1 MENYLFLC
9 DGMVLKVLRP
19 ILGNRFPLP
28 YLPFPFIPNGIIP
41 LCSPVKA
48 QQPFI
53 TRKSY
58 ALILMDST
66 QYQHIPAYLH
76 WHRKILT
83 RLKQFIVA
91 NSFLDMPIWRERRS
105 CEEVYHVHSFSSLL
119 LFPCI
124 ASASTLS
131 IQPSVS
137 TLGVGVDISYRQNSF
152 IAYRLSAFTQPFDTK
167 IKLKGIQYKTEDSS
181 HSVGLLL
188 DIFPFK
194 NAFRISAG
202 AYYFKLDTDLSTSVD
217 AINPIYEELINQTSG
232 KATWERLAPYIGLG
246 WERAQQ
252 SESSLGWHASLG
264 PYL

>member
-1 MENYLFLC
+1 MSIRSLLLC
-9 DGMVLKVLRP
+9 CV
-19 ILGNRFPLP
+19 
-28 YLPFPFIPNGIIP
+28 
-41 LCSPVKA
+41 
-48 QQPFI
+48 
-53 TRKSY
+53 
-58 ALILMDST
+58 
-66 QYQHIPAYLH
+66 
-76 WHRKILT
+76 
-83 RLKQFIVA
+83 
-91 NSFLDMPIWRERRS
+91 
-105 CEEVYHVHSFSSLL
+105 L

-124 ASASTLS
+124 ASASPLS

-188 DIFPFK
+188 DIFPFE

-202 AYYFKLDTDLSTSVD
+202 AYYFKLDTALSTSVD

-246 WERAQQ
+246 WESTQQ

-264 PYL
+264 ALYMGKLVSLSSFRMSPSPSVTLGEYKQRKTILKTKYINTLGTLFYHLDSHIVFNIVKL

>member
-1 MENYLFLC
+1 
-9 DGMVLKVLRP
+9 
-19 ILGNRFPLP
+19 
-28 YLPFPFIPNGIIP
+28 
-41 LCSPVKA
+41 
-48 QQPFI
+48 
-53 TRKSY
+53 
-58 ALILMDST
+58 MDYT

-91 NSFLDMPIWRERRS
+91 NSFLDMPIWREICSR
-105 CEEVYHVHSFSSLL
+105 EVYHVHSFSSLMLFL
-119 LFPCI
+119 LFPCV
-124 ASASTLS
+124 ASASPFS

-167 IKLKGIQYKTEDSS
+167 IKLKGIQYKTEDYS

-188 DIFPFK
+188 DIFPFE

-202 AYYFKLDTDLSTSVD
+202 AYYFKLDTALSTSVD

-246 WERAQQ
+246 WESTQQ

-264 PYL
+264 ALYMGKARVSFQLPDVPIPKRYVGRIQAKEDNIKNKVHKYTWYPVLSLGFTYLFNILKL

>member
-1 MENYLFLC
+1 MSIRSLLLC
-9 DGMVLKVLRP
+9 CV
-19 ILGNRFPLP
+19 
-28 YLPFPFIPNGIIP
+28 
-41 LCSPVKA
+41 
-48 QQPFI
+48 
-53 TRKSY
+53 
-58 ALILMDST
+58 
-66 QYQHIPAYLH
+66 
-76 WHRKILT
+76 
-83 RLKQFIVA
+83 
-91 NSFLDMPIWRERRS
+91 
-105 CEEVYHVHSFSSLL
+105 L

-124 ASASTLS
+124 ASASPLS

-188 DIFPFK
+188 DIFPFE

-202 AYYFKLDTDLSTSVD
+202 AYYFKLDTALSTSVD

-246 WERAQQ
+246 WESTQQ

-264 PYL
+264 ALYMGKARVSFQLPDVPIPKRYVGRIQAEEDNIKNKVHKYTWYPVLSLGFTYRFYYSEIIIASSNYHPILAVQYTLPIVPFY

>member
-1 MENYLFLC
+1 
-9 DGMVLKVLRP
+9 
-19 ILGNRFPLP
+19 
-28 YLPFPFIPNGIIP
+28 
-41 LCSPVKA
+41 
-48 QQPFI
+48 
-53 TRKSY
+53 
-58 ALILMDST
+58 MDST

-105 CEEVYHVHSFSSLL
+105 REVYHVHSFSSLML
-119 LFPCI
+119 CPFISMCRFGI
-124 ASASTLS
+124 SAFHPTFCEH
-131 IQPSVS
+131 
-137 TLGVGVDISYRQNSF
+137 TWVGVDISYRQNSF

-202 AYYFKLDTDLSTSVD
+202 AYYFKLDTALSTSVD

-246 WERAQQ
+246 WESTQQ

-264 PYL
+264 ALYMGKARVSFQLPDVPIPKRYVGRIQAEEDNIKSKVHKYTWYPVLSLGFTYRF

>member
-1 MENYLFLC
+1 MSIRSLLLC
-9 DGMVLKVLRP
+9 CV
-19 ILGNRFPLP
+19 
-28 YLPFPFIPNGIIP
+28 
-41 LCSPVKA
+41 
-48 QQPFI
+48 
-53 TRKSY
+53 
-58 ALILMDST
+58 
-66 QYQHIPAYLH
+66 
-76 WHRKILT
+76 
-83 RLKQFIVA
+83 
-91 NSFLDMPIWRERRS
+91 
-105 CEEVYHVHSFSSLL
+105 L
-119 LFPCI
+119 LFPCV
-124 ASASTLS
+124 ASASPLS

-181 HSVGLLL
+181 HSVDLLL
-188 DIFPFK
+188 DIFSFE

-246 WERAQQ
+246 WESTQQ

-264 PYL
+264 ALSVRENPCLFPTSGCPHPQALRWENTSRGRQH